1 MSNHNSRARGL
12 VGVRANADDPKVV
25 INELMTAFEAFK
37 SENNEELAAI
47 KKGQAD
53 VVKAEKVDRINTEI
67 TSLQTAVD
75 DMNKSMAALKVGG
88 SGGELADPAKAEY
101 SAAFN
106 KFFRKG
112 IEGNLSELAVKAA
125 LQTDS
130 DPDGG
135 YTVPETMEA
144 GIDRVMGTVSAMR
157 RISRVVNVS
166 TQSYKKL
173 VNLAGTASG
182 WVGEREA
189 RAETNTPTL
198 SQLTF
203 NAMELYANP
212 AATQSMLDD
221 SRVNI
226 EMWIA
231 DEVAT
236 EFAEAE
242 GTAFVS
248 GDGVNQPRGILAYNT
263 VADASYAWGSL
274 GFTATSVAADINDG
288 TYDGIQS
295 LLSLIYSL
303 KQGYRSG
310 ASFLMNRTL
319 QSKYRKLVNLTSGD
333 YLWQPSAQLGQPAT
347 LAGYPVVD
355 DDNMPDVAANAFPVA
370 FGNFQ
375 RGYLI
380 VDRQGIRVLRDP
392 FTNKPYVHFYTTKR
406 VGGGVQN
413 YEAIKL
419 LKCSA

>member
-1 MSNHNSRARGL
+1 
-12 VGVRANADDPKVV
+12 
-25 INELMTAFEAFK
+25 
-37 SENNEELAAI
+37 
-47 KKGQAD
+47 
-53 VVKAEKVDRINTEI
+53 
-67 TSLQTAVD
+67 
-75 DMNKSMAALKVGG
+75 
-88 SGGELADPAKAEY
+88 
-101 SAAFN
+101 
-106 KFFRKG
+106 
-112 IEGNLSELAVKAA
+112 

-166 TQSYKKL
+166 TPSYKKL

-189 RAETNTPTL
+189 RAETNTATL

-274 GFTATSVAADINDG
+274 GFTVTSVAADINDG

-406 VGGGVQN
+406 VGGGIQN